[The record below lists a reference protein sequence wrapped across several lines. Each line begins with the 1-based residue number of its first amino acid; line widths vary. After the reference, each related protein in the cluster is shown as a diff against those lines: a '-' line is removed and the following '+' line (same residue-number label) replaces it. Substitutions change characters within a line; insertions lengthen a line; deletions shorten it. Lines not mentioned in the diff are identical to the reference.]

1 MKVVFDLPD
10 VYVEEVISSLLDGIK
25 HHSEFAANPLMPEKK
40 RARAR
45 VLNEV
50 SVLLLRAVRRAK
62 KKAALEK

>member
-1 MKVVFDLPD
+1 LKVVFDLPD
-10 VYVEEVISSLLDGIK
+10 VYVEEVISSLRDGIK
-25 HHSEFAANPLMPEKK
+25 HHQQFAANLLMPEKK

-50 SVLLLRAVRRAK
+50 SVLLLRAIRRAK